1 MVILSDTNSKYWYI
15 SSNLYL
21 YTSSYYCDKIV
32 LQINFKDTQKKM
44 KSTHSKTLKV
54 LRKTFIANLL
64 IYYFYHNNNTIY
76 LVICLKIKYN

>member
-15 SSNLYL
+15 SSNLHL
-21 YTSSYYCDKIV
+21 YTVLIIV
-32 LQINFKDTQKKM
+32 IKLFYKLILKTQKKM

-64 IYYFYHNNNTIY
+64 IYYFYYNNNTIY